1 MKLLTMKVDG
11 RLHIGLKMENGVVDL
26 TAAAREQS
34 KYAADFRDIAHSMRS
49 LIGAMDR
56 SLPLIKLMSGSLKE
70 EGLLGQY
77 LVDEEQVEWGP
88 CMPEPGKIICVGLNY
103 RKHAEETN
111 SPIPEYPILFN
122 KFSNTITS
130 HQSAVAIPPVAE
142 KVDYEA
148 ELAIV
153 MGRKAASVSREKALD
168 YVFGYC
174 NANDLSAR
182 DLQLRTSQWLLG
194 KTCDGFCP
202 IGPYLVTSEE
212 VDNPNELDIAC
223 YVNGELRQHS
233 NTSDMIY
240 HCDEIISYVSR
251 HMTLEPG
258 DVILTGTPEGV
269 VMGYPAE
276 KQVYLRAGDRVE
288 IEIEKLGTL
297 SNSMA

>member
-11 RLHIGLKMENGVVDL
+11 RLHIGMKLEKGVVDL
-26 TAAAREQS
+26 TAAGAQS
-34 KYAADFRDIAHSMRS
+34 TDAPDLGDMTSSMRS
-49 LIGAMDR
+49 LIGSMER
-56 SLPLIKLMSGSLKE
+56 SLPSIRQRAETLEKE
-70 EGLLGQY
+70 GGLERY
-77 LVDEEQVEWGP
+77 LVDEEQIEWGP
-88 CMPEPGKIICVGLNY
+88 CIPEPGKIICVGLNY

-111 SPIPEYPILFN
+111 SPIPESPILFN
-122 KFSNTITS
+122 KFSNTITA
-130 HQSAVAIPPVAE
+130 HQSTVAIPPVAE

-153 MGRKAASVSREKALD
+153 IGRKAASVSREEALD

-194 KTCDGFCP
+194 KTCDDFCP
-202 IGPYLVTSEE
+202 IGPYLVTSDE
-212 VDNPNELDIAC
+212 VGNPNMLDIAC

-269 VMGYPAE
+269 VMGYPPE
-276 KQVYLRAGDRVE
+276 KQMYLKAGDTVE

-297 SNSMA
+297 RNIMA